1 MAASP
6 SHGVT
11 TRPPNGECS
20 YRDLGLGTAAPTCG
34 CHRFWGD
41 ESRRKLIL
49 GGAVQAGDDIRQ
61 TPWCICGHHACFH
74 KDLKRSAIEAFGIE
88 KTDKTSSGRVQT
100 TSQDSDAIF
109 VQYVRPTPD
118 GRIQLVTGS
127 PTTPIKRSKPAT
139 PEFLRRN
146 APTTSQ
152 DQPFHPA
159 NPPQSAESSQPA
171 QQSKNTTTTQVL
183 SNNPQIRPFPSP
195 RLPAIQRLD
204 GSRPSSAGSQYLRIT
219 SSQDRRRDFSGTG
232 QQYDN
237 AGLGLTFTLPGI
249 APSLPSTTNSIQN
262 GDLPDW
268 ARLLK
273 EFNEKPLSNAPSTTS
288 EMQRIS
294 PNTAFLQRTSQQ
306 GSQARG
312 TLLPPV
318 ATSYNFADARIAEEQ
333 SATEMATPSNRGTPD
348 LRGFDN
354 ILHEVR
360 ETVERQTGAA
370 AAGASGHQNSPSA
383 DPAVSSLQR
392 LLPHLSAI
400 RDYMA
405 SMPQESF
412 QRRLD
417 ALENMSTHQASMD
430 DIQGKNDYLEG
441 HLIEIRTKVE
451 EHTDTLGILQGGGS
465 SRRRRLPSAGNE
477 AINASFAS
485 NSSIQSTTSSALI
498 AAAIERQE
506 TEAKMKDFEERVS
519 QLESTAPPS
528 YAHPLEIEVIFLPW
542 SKDLKGVWFS
552 PDNTPVQ
559 SSTLTTQES
568 EEWTHAVNSSQR
580 RSSLHHSGHS
590 GWSSDD
596 IHDWADST
604 DEWLCPRA
612 CGPKGV
618 IYERLRSRGF
628 VKNVELRKSDAG
640 EFQSALRNA
649 FLGLAQHFPSIAAD
663 ESSQPLGDSTPSI
676 SFLGLRKP
684 FVPLRKVHK
693 SSRLRFLS
701 TSEMLTPAIW
711 TAEFLTSSVV
721 MRAQGGQKR
730 LFITNPDAYLQ
741 HNDHDGSCWT
751 WQKLRELPRIT
762 PIQAESEGGV
772 GEADAKEACWEYHPM
787 YDPPQSLTSSFSSL
801 ISSHLSRASVRG
813 TPPPTS
819 QRLSEASSKEKGQ
832 DEAQKQSTLVKVNM
846 SSQDRRRL
854 PPVTPL
860 SDSPRHRRT
869 ASAPISDYSSGLHG
883 VSSTIEKRRMISF
896 DSAPHPRNALQ
907 LSRRTSALSNQSG
920 SSSKRRRISR
930 SPDVERS
937 AIAAA
942 QGFTPRRSKEPP
954 SPFYPPSSQGLPLP
968 RSQGHA
974 GAGDLTAAGPSTGRS
989 WDANAAY
996 ATPFSGGHLLPGVV
1010 GSAKG
1015 GDTEADSAMI
1025 DQDEVWEGVTE
1036 PDPGQQ
1042 TLTTNTDIPGHVD
1055 TIEISSVHQNTG
1067 DFDFDDDSDIEED
1080 DDDDEDQDQD

>member
-34 CHRFWGD
+34 CYRFWVD
-41 ESRRKLIL
+41 ESRSKLIL

-61 TPWCICGHHACFH
+61 TPWCVCGHHACFH
-74 KDLKRSAIEAFGIE
+74 KDSKRSAVEAFGIE
-88 KTDKTSSGRVQT
+88 KADKTPSGRVQA
-100 TSQDSDAIF
+100 TSQDGDAIF
-109 VQYVRPTPD
+109 VQYVRPTHD

-127 PTTPIKRSKPAT
+127 PTTPTKKPKPAT

-146 APTTSQ
+146 APIASQ

-183 SNNPQIRPFPSP
+183 SNNPQTRPFPSP

-204 GSRPSSAGSQYLRIT
+204 GSRPSSAGSQYRRIPA
-219 SSQDRRRDFSGTG
+219 SLDRRRDFYGTG

-237 AGLGLTFTLPGI
+237 AGLGLTLTLPGI

-273 EFNEKPLSNAPSTTS
+273 EFNEKSLSNATSTTS
-288 EMQRIS
+288 EVHRIS
-294 PNTAFLQRTSQQ
+294 PSSALLQRTSQQ
-306 GSQARG
+306 RNQATS

-318 ATSYNFADARIAEEQ
+318 ATGYNFADARIAEEQ

-348 LRGFDN
+348 LRAFDN
-354 ILHEVR
+354 ILNEVR
-360 ETVERQTGAA
+360 ETVDRQTGAA
-370 AAGASGHQNSPSA
+370 AAGPSGHQNSPSA
-383 DPAVSSLQR
+383 DPTVSSLQR

-430 DIQGKNDYLEG
+430 EMQVKNADLEG
-441 HLIEIRTKVE
+441 NLIEVRTKVE
-451 EHTDTLGILQGGGS
+451 EHTNTLGMLQGEG
-465 SRRRRLPSAGNE
+465 SRRHRLLSAGNE
-477 AINASFAS
+477 PVNASFAS
-485 NSSIQSTTSSALI
+485 NSSLQSTTSSALI

-506 TEAKMKDFEERVS
+506 TEDKMREFEERVS

-528 YAHPLEIEVIFLPW
+528 YARPLEVEVIFLPW
-542 SKDLKGVWFS
+542 GKDLKGVWFS

-559 SSTLTTQES
+559 SSAFTTQES

-580 RSSLHHSGHS
+580 RSSLHYSGHS

-604 DEWLCPRA
+604 DEWLCARA

-618 IYERLRSRGF
+618 IYDRLRSRGF
-628 VKNVELRKSDAG
+628 VKNVELRRSDAR

-649 FLGLAQHFPSIAAD
+649 FLGLAQQFPPIAAD
-663 ESSQPLGDSTPSI
+663 ESSQPLGESTPST

-684 FVPLRKVHK
+684 FVPLRKIHK

-721 MRAQGGQKR
+721 MRGQGGQKR

-741 HNDHDGSCWT
+741 HNDSDSSRWT
-751 WQKLRELPRIT
+751 WQKLRELPRVLPT
-762 PIQAESEGGV
+762 QPESEGGV
-772 GEADAKEACWEYHPM
+772 GEADAKEACWEYHPS

-819 QRLSEASSKEKGQ
+819 QRLSEASTKKNGQ
-832 DEAQKQSTLVKVNM
+832 DEAQEQLKLVKVNM
-846 SSQDRRRL
+846 SSQDRRRF

-860 SDSPRHRRT
+860 SDLPRHRRT
-869 ASAPISDYSSGLHG
+869 ASAPISDYSSGLPG
-883 VSSTIEKRRMISF
+883 VTSTIEKRRMISF

-930 SPDVERS
+930 SPEVERN

-954 SPFYPPSSQGLPLP
+954 SPFYPPSSQGLPLS

-974 GAGDLTAAGPSTGRS
+974 GAGDLTAGGPPTGRS
-989 WDANAAY
+989 WDNTAAY
-996 ATPFSGGHLLPGVV
+996 ATPFSGGHLLQDVAV
-1010 GSAKG
+1010 SAKG

-1036 PDPGQQ
+1036 PEPGQQ
-1042 TLTTNTDIPGHVD
+1042 RLTTNTDIPGQVE
-1055 TIEISSVHQNTG
+1055 TIEIWSENQNTG
-1067 DFDFDDDSDIEED
+1067 DFDFDDDSDVED
-1080 DDDDEDQDQD
+1080 DDDDGDEDQD